1 MYVKRV
7 SPGHRLVPR
16 CVGPRAQPLF
26 LSALRRP
33 SPSGRQRSFRG
44 GVAAS
49 ALTLLA
55 CSSTAQWPGG
65 PLPDEGLDLAALDET
80 DLRRVYGSTGDG
92 SLGLPVAGG
101 SDVDGDGLLDTA
113 FGAMQASPLGV
124 SRAGMVFVIFG
135 DGTVTGSIDTAAPS
149 PTILRIQ
156 GSQPYEYAGSEL
168 WLDDVTGDG
177 VGDVLI
183 ARQNHSPALGTSLER
198 RAAGALSIVVGGPAL
213 RAQSESLEP
222 LALDDPTN
230 GVEVLTV
237 LGAAEHSR
245 LGIWLRTGDVSGD
258 GVADLVVGADQE
270 NAGAEASGA
279 AYVIAGGPHL
289 GLTGRADLAASAGSV
304 LAGNVAR
311 LTPPLAP
318 APGQY
323 HFGATCQLA
332 DLDGNGRAEV
342 LVAAT
347 LNRAGAILD
356 VDGGYAAVGGGG
368 PPGGRLYVAWDDNFP
383 ALPWPESFGFAIGA
397 GDGAHTILSGSAGND
412 SFGEE
417 LLGGLDWDADGRAEL
432 FVGDLTANPLGR
444 PAAGASYVI
453 YDAQRLRGLETSLAQ
468 LATLRPPIRTT
479 AIFGAAVG
487 DISGDTAAQGDFSGD
502 GVADLVVCSPHGNP
516 LRRSSAGVLH
526 VLYGRAGGFPAR
538 IDLRE
543 PPPPAELDMLAVFG
557 ANGTFG
563 TDTGDTLCYSAAA
576 GDLDGDGRTDLI
588 ANEMVGNGLTPEAID
603 VGNMLLIGGALA
615 APLPR

>member
-1 MYVKRV
+1 M
-7 SPGHRLVPR
+7 
-16 CVGPRAQPLF
+16 
-26 LSALRRP
+26 
-33 SPSGRQRSFRG
+33 
-44 GVAAS
+44 
-49 ALTLLA
+49 A
-55 CSSTAQWPGG
+55 CSSDADWPEA
-65 PLPDEGLDLAALDET
+65 PLPDEGLDLATLADTE
-80 DLRRVYGSTGDG
+80 LRRVYGSSGDG

-101 SDVDGDGLLDTA
+101 SDVDGDGRLDTA
-113 FGAMQASPLGV
+113 FGAMQASPAGV
-124 SRAGMVFVIFG
+124 SRAGLVFVVFG
-135 DGTVTGSIDTAAPS
+135 DGTVTGAIDTAEPS
-149 PTILRIQ
+149 PSVLRIQ

-183 ARQNHSPALGTSLER
+183 ARQNHSPALGTSEER
-198 RAAGALSIVVGGPAL
+198 RAAGALSIVVGGAAL
-213 RAQSESLEP
+213 RAQSESLEA

-230 GVEVLTV
+230 GVEVLTL
-237 LGAAEHSR
+237 LGAAEQSR
-245 LGIWLRTGDVSGD
+245 LGIWLRTGDVTGD

-270 NAGAEASGA
+270 DAGAEAAGA

-289 GLTGRADLAASAGSV
+289 GAAGRVDLGASDGSV
-304 LAGNVAR
+304 IAGNVAR
-311 LTPPLAP
+311 LTPPLTP
-318 APGQY
+318 SPGAY

-356 VDGGYAAVGGGG
+356 VDGGFTAAGGGG

-397 GDGAHTILSGSAGND
+397 GAGAHTILSGSAGND

-444 PAAGASYVI
+444 PGAGASYVI
-453 YDAQRLRGLETSLAQ
+453 YDAQRLRGLETTLAE
-468 LATLRPPIRTT
+468 LETLEPPIRTT
-479 AIFGAAVG
+479 AIFGAGVG

-516 LRRSSAGVLH
+516 LRRASAGALH
-526 VLYGRAGGFPAR
+526 VLYGRVGGFPAR
-538 IDLRE
+538 VDLRE

-557 ANGTFG
+557 ARGTFG
-563 TDTGDTLCYSAAA
+563 TDTGDTLCYSAAT

-588 ANEMVGNGLTPEAID
+588 ANEMVGNGLTPDAID
-603 VGNMLLIGGALA
+603 VGNMLLLGAPLGG
-615 APLPR
+615 PLPR